1 MFGKG
6 GGKGAVDAFAS
17 IGALAALEP
26 VGDCRQLHCR
36 PMKSI
41 VILISGR
48 GSNMEAIVRACAAEG
63 WPARIAAVI
72 SNRPGAAGLAFA
84 AQHGIATAVVDH
96 KAFANREA
104 FDAELQK
111 VIDGY
116 APDLLVLA
124 GFMRILTPAF
134 TAHYAERM
142 LNIHPSLLP
151 AFTGLHTHARA
162 LEMGCK
168 FVGATVHFVTAELDH
183 GAIVAQA
190 VVPVQAGDDE
200 DSLSARVLK
209 LEHRMY
215 PQAVRW
221 FVQDQLQIENG
232 VVCQTAG
239 ESQSFI

>member
-1 MFGKG
+1 
-6 GGKGAVDAFAS
+6 
-17 IGALAALEP
+17 
-26 VGDCRQLHCR
+26 
-36 PMKSI
+36 MKSI

-134 TAHYAERM
+134 TAHYAGRM

-232 VVCQTAG
+232 VVRQTAG

>member
-1 MFGKG
+1 
-6 GGKGAVDAFAS
+6 
-17 IGALAALEP
+17 
-26 VGDCRQLHCR
+26 
-36 PMKSI
+36 MKSI

-96 KAFANREA
+96 KAFANREV

>member
-1 MFGKG
+1 
-6 GGKGAVDAFAS
+6 
-17 IGALAALEP
+17 
-26 VGDCRQLHCR
+26 
-36 PMKSI
+36 MKSI

-48 GSNMEAIVRACAAEG
+48 GSNMEAIVRACAAEAWG
-63 WPARIAAVI
+63 ARVVAVI
-72 SNRPGAAGLAFA
+72 SNRPGAGGLEFA

-96 KAFANREA
+96 KAYAGREE
-104 FDAELQK
+104 FDAELQR
-111 VIDGY
+111 VIDGF

-190 VVPVQAGDDE
+190 VVPVVAGDDE
-200 DSLSARVLK
+200 TSLSARVLK

-221 FVQDQLQIENG
+221 FVEGKLQIAGG
-232 VVCQTAG
+232 VVRQLDG
-239 ESQSFI
+239 EAQSFS